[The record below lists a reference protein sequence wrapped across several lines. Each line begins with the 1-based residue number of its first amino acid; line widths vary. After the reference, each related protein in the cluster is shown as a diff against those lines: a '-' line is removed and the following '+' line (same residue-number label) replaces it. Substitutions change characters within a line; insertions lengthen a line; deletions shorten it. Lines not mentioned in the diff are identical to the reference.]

1 MLGNSAGRRIIQY
14 LDSSAG
20 IVQPTRI
27 VCCAHDE
34 PELAL
39 TAAAAP
45 KARIHFE
52 TVRIVPTP
60 LPRRRRRHPT
70 RPRQMFHGSNNQAS
84 HAGRAVSSWDT
95 PCMVM
100 QRRAASRSDRW
111 RQPMAEASKTN
122 PQGVER
128 LGYLGLGLMG
138 TPMSRRLL
146 NAGHQVTV
154 WNRSEGKMAALVEA
168 GARRAAIPRDL
179 MESSDIVFM
188 CVTDAAAVEEV
199 IFGPASIS
207 TAPGAGKL
215 VVDFS
220 SIHPDAARDL
230 ATRLSAA
237 NGAGWIDAP
246 VSGGTKGAEEGTLA
260 IMAGGKASDI
270 ERVRPYVLAMARRFT
285 HMCPTGAGQTTKL
298 CNQVIVGCAMAVLA
312 EATRLAV
319 NAGIDASRLPEALA
333 GGFADSIPLQ
343 LFVPRMVQGIHSPPL
358 GHIATMLKDLDT
370 VADVAQTTST
380 PVPMA
385 SLAGQLFRLAKAA
398 RGADADALEI
408 YKLSAGSTEPSTG
421 S

>member
-1 MLGNSAGRRIIQY
+1 M
-14 LDSSAG
+14 
-20 IVQPTRI
+20 
-27 VCCAHDE
+27 
-34 PELAL
+34 
-39 TAAAAP
+39 
-45 KARIHFE
+45 
-52 TVRIVPTP
+52 
-60 LPRRRRRHPT
+60 
-70 RPRQMFHGSNNQAS
+70 
-84 HAGRAVSSWDT
+84 
-95 PCMVM
+95 
-100 QRRAASRSDRW
+100 RAA
-111 RQPMAEASKTN
+111 T
-122 PQGVER
+122 
-128 LGYLGLGLMG
+128 
-138 TPMSRRLL
+138 
-146 NAGHQVTV
+146 
-154 WNRSEGKMAALVEA
+154 
-168 GARRAAIPRDL
+168 PRDL

-199 IFGPASIS
+199 IFGPAGIS

-230 ATRLSAA
+230 ATRLLAA

-260 IMAGGKASDI
+260 IMAGGQASDI
-270 ERVRPYVLAMARRFT
+270 DRARPYVLAMARRFT
-285 HMCPTGAGQTTKL
+285 HMGPTGAGQTTKL

-319 NAGIDASRLPEALA
+319 NAGIDANRLPEALA

-370 VADVAQTTST
+370 VADVARTTST

-408 YKLSAGSTEPSTG
+408 YKLSAGNAEPS
-421 S
+421 SAS